1 MKNSLLEKTLSIEV
15 TVLLFYYKNISY
27 SKLFY
32 FLKKKMCS
40 VKGNNSIKPEYKGN
54 PKYYNPMAI
63 FIRKQG
69 KRNNIMTSN
78 ANARRFRFP
87 SQSIL
92 CIGQKPVK
100 KNLGSNPSAATY

>member
-1 MKNSLLEKTLSIEV
+1 M
-15 TVLLFYYKNISY
+15 VLLFYYKNISY

-54 PKYYNPMAI
+54 PKYYNSMAI